1 MRIPAFTA
9 TLLLALS
16 AGAESVVA
24 AMQADAESIAAA
36 RLSVEAGAGLFNW
49 REYDGAGQRLLAER
63 GPRYRL
69 GAGYGNF
76 TTASAGLLFDATA
89 TGYVGAIDYDG
100 QDNSGRFVAT
110 DTHYRGYVAAAQFGY
125 RHPLPRAALAV
136 DVFGGLDLAHWRR
149 DIRSGMNAI
158 GLPVAGFVEDYTV
171 VSGRLGLG
179 LMHPAGRMPA
189 RLAAG
194 ARLPFEVDEEVVIG
208 GRRVALEPGRRASA
222 FFSWHLSL
230 APGRDGA
237 PFGTYLHLSWETYRF
252 DRSPARAIGSLSVWQ
267 PESHMDEIALTLGMR
282 Y

>member
-1 MRIPAFTA
+1 MRVPAFVA
-9 TLLLALS
+9 ILLALS
-16 AGAESVVA
+16 AGAESVA
-24 AMQADAESIAAA
+24 AAAPTGGEGIAAA
-36 RLSVEAGAGLFNW
+36 RLNLEAGAALFSW

-76 TTASAGLLFDATA
+76 TTASTGLLFDATA
-89 TGYVGAIDYDG
+89 IGYVGDVDYDG
-100 QDNSGRFVAT
+100 QDNGGRFVAT
-110 DTHYRGYVAAAQFGY
+110 ETRYRGYAAAARFGY

-149 DIRSGMNAI
+149 DIRSGVNAV
-158 GLPVAGFVEDYTV
+158 GLPVAGFSEDYTV
-171 VSGRLGLG
+171 ISGRLGLG
-179 LMHPAGRMPA
+179 LMHAAGRTPA

-194 ARLPFEVDEEVVIG
+194 VRLPFDVDEDVAIG
-208 GRRVALEPGRRASA
+208 GQRVALEPGRRPSA
-222 FFSWHLSL
+222 FLSWHLSL
-230 APGRDGA
+230 APGSDGA

-267 PESHMDEIALTLGMR
+267 PESRMDEIALTLGMR